1 MTQSSSFVRPEL
13 VRQHFVNNMGPGL
26 LGGKAALVDELK
38 TGSTAQRRD
47 LLILC
52 IKSNMMAE
60 DEEHRISDEEV
71 LAQIATFLVAGRET
85 TATSTTWALYAL
97 AKNKDSQQKPRR
109 ELLDSGLGDEQG
121 MAELDKLPYLDA
133 VVRETMRIHP
143 AVTGSVCQAS
153 QDELIPVSE
162 SFKDRYGGE
171 QTHIRCALSLCST
184 S

>member
-71 LAQIATFLVAGRET
+71 LARKLTEPVLRFLHL
-85 TATSTTWALYAL
+85 ST
-97 AKNKDSQQKPRR
+97 
-109 ELLDSGLGDEQG
+109 
-121 MAELDKLPYLDA
+121 
-133 VVRETMRIHP
+133 
-143 AVTGSVCQAS
+143 
-153 QDELIPVSE
+153 
-162 SFKDRYGGE
+162 
-171 QTHIRCALSLCST
+171 
-184 S
+184 